1 MKPRQIALYT
11 VIVAIAVLLDQ
22 IVKYAVETRL
32 PLYEQVDLIPFLALV
47 HSRNTGVAFS
57 LLSGVD
63 GMWLSLF
70 VLAIVVFMIVLALRT
85 AADQIFARLG
95 FALIIG
101 GAIGNLI
108 DRFLRGY
115 VVDYVYFHTP
125 AWSFAIFN
133 LADAFITIGAG
144 LIILEEFLVWRRS
157 RRAEDRD

>member
-1 MKPRQIALYT
+1 MKSRQIALYT

-157 RRAEDRD
+157 RRAGDRD

>member
-70 VLAIVVFMIVLALRT
+70 VLAIVIFMIVLALRT

-101 GAIGNLI
+101 GAVGNLI

-125 AWSFAIFN
+125 GWSFAIFN

-157 RRAEDRD
+157 RRAGDRS